1 MLKKRKK
8 KIKKNWINSVI
19 PSQRHIN
26 LRKGKWSLSDMLHIH
41 TNTLLAALWHVS
53 FSFYLAV
60 ALWIV
65 LSSKQLSNS
74 SSLKVLPL
82 SLLLPSHS
90 LPAPQAQTGLCQV
103 PVVYASCVTAVS
115 SRALCGPEHAAFT
128 TENEGTLSLL
138 FGMLLC
144 SPSS

>member
-1 MLKKRKK
+1 MK
-8 KIKKNWINSVI
+8 SV
-19 PSQRHIN
+19 RHVAHPY
-26 LRKGKWSLSDMLHIH
+26 KH
-41 TNTLLAALWHVS
+41 TLLAALWHVS

-74 SSLKVLPL
+74 SSLKMLPL
-82 SLLLPSHS
+82 SLLLPSDS

-128 TENEGTLSLL
+128 TENEGTLSLV

-144 SPSS
+144 CPSS